1 MKKLEVSFKDIQL
14 AEKKIRPYIKK
25 TSMSYSEAWSQELSC
40 SIFFKWETEQEIK
53 SFKIRGALNKVF
65 SLTKKEQSRGLIA
78 ASAGNHAQGVAF
90 ASQLLGIKSRVVMM
104 KKASKVKVLETQK
117 RGAQVILEG
126 NNYDESYEHAQSI
139 QGDSIFIHPFA
150 DPYTVTGQGTLGFE
164 IFEQLAQIDSLII
177 PVGGGGLLAGLS
189 SCMKHLKA
197 SVTVYGM
204 AWEGTPDF
212 CRNFNQVKKTDSCF
226 CQKNQ
231 PPLESKSGLTDGVAV
246 KKSYPEM
253 VEFCLKYV
261 DGLFCVSEKEIS
273 SALLKMKEREGKILE
288 GSGVIALAGLLKH
301 HKKLQLGQNCCVI
314 ISGANIDQETY
325 SRLTELNSKEFIK

>member
-14 AEKKIRPYIKK
+14 AEEKIRPYIKK
-25 TSMSYSEAWSQELSC
+25 TSVSYSEELSKELSC
-40 SIFFKWETEQEIK
+40 SVFFKWEIEQEIK

-65 SLTKKEQSRGLIA
+65 SLTKQEQSRGLIA

-90 ASQLLGIKSRVVMM
+90 AAKLLGIKARVVMM

-126 NNYDESYEHAQSI
+126 KNYDESYEHAQSI

-150 DPYTVTGQGTLGFE
+150 DPYTVAGQGTIGFE

-189 SCMKHLKA
+189 ACIKHLKP
-197 SVTVYGM
+197 SVKVYGI

-212 CRNFNQVKKTDSCF
+212 CRNFNQVKKLDSCV
-226 CQKNQ
+226 CQKNS
-231 PPLESKSGLTDGVAV
+231 PFLESKSGLTDGVAV

-253 VEFCLKYV
+253 IDFCLKYV
-261 DGLFCVSEKEIS
+261 DGLFCVSEKEIT
-273 SALLKMKEREGKILE
+273 SALLKMKDMEGKTLE
-288 GSGVIALAGLLKH
+288 GSGVITLAGLLKH
-301 HKKLQLGQNCCVI
+301 HKKLQLGQNCCLI
-314 ISGANIDQETY
+314 ISGANRDKEIH
-325 SRLTELNSKEFIK
+325 SLLTETEL